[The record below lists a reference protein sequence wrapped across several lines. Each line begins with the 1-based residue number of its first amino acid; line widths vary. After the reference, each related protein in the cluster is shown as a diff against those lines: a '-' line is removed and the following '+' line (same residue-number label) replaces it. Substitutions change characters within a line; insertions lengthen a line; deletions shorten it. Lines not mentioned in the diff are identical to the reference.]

1 MMLGLKRILGGA
13 CGHARGMAIAVAAL
27 SAMMLVACG
36 QKGPLFLAE
45 PASAAARKPANT
57 ATPDTPPAAPAQR

>member
-13 CGHARGMAIAVAAL
+13 PGHARGMAIAVAAL
-27 SAMMLVACG
+27 CALMLAACG

-45 PASAAARKPANT
+45 PTPAAARKPAST
-57 ATPDTPPAAPAQR
+57 TTPDTPPAAPAQR